1 MHGECSWPVKE
12 QDDKFQGTQYG
23 LRYSLKLIRNSLMFT
38 GFKLSL
44 ASSTLALIMLAF
56 FYYYYFKSASGL
68 QEHMWR
74 AKAFLFVRLHFLEIK
89 FVTENDSSSNNM
101 VHAQIN

>member
-1 MHGECSWPVKE
+1 
-12 QDDKFQGTQYG
+12 
-23 LRYSLKLIRNSLMFT
+23 MFT

-44 ASSTLALIMLAF
+44 ASSILALIMLAF
-56 FYYYYFKSASGL
+56 FYDYYFKSASGL

-74 AKAFLFVRLHFLEIK
+74 ARAFLFVRLHFLEIK